1 MKPVLCFQ
9 DVISWQLRVLFKK
22 DLDDIQSIHLLWR
35 LI

>member
-9 DVISWQLRVLFKK
+9 DVISWQLWVLFNK
-22 DLDDIQSIHLLWR
+22 DLDDIQSIRLLWR